1 MLAMFNKNWSF
12 WGDNRVFILIIGLL
26 VVIVGV
32 YERLFLPVGIA
43 ILLGVYLFS
52 RKLYNSK
59 EAWFNRYLDTVVRNI
74 ERANNYAIQQLPI
87 GIAVFEN
94 DGKLQWKNEMFQ
106 TWVAGKAID
115 GAYLKDILP
124 PPDNNFETLSL
135 RDTEKQIKINDLK
148 NWHRYCFS
156 LHSDYLHVATK
167 LNPHSGHT
175 PAVTY

>member
-87 GIAVFEN
+87 GIAV
-94 DGKLQWKNEMFQ
+94 
-106 TWVAGKAID
+106 
-115 GAYLKDILP
+115 LKMMANCSGRMRCSRLGLP
-124 PPDNNFETLSL
+124 VRLSMVP
-135 RDTEKQIKINDLK
+135 I
-148 NWHRYCFS
+148 
-156 LHSDYLHVATK
+156 
-167 LNPHSGHT
+167 
-175 PAVTY
+175 